1 MILITGGL
9 GFLGGNLGKTLLD
22 LGHRVLLTRNRNAQV
37 PEILAP
43 YVGKGLEI
51 APMDITQL
59 TTILEAVKKYK
70 VTSIVHGAAIYEGKG
85 SIYQAMDVNVSGCAN
100 ILEAARLMG
109 VGRVTFVS
117 SEGINQGRKDAQ
129 PLKEEEFVWVRSDRY
144 IPVTK
149 KMAELL
155 FFIYQK
161 EYKMDI
167 AITRPSRIYGP
178 LYTAGRNPILRMVT
192 AALKGGQKDF
202 HYPDINE
209 TESHDFVYVRD
220 CARATAMI
228 HLAQKP
234 KHDIYNIGLGRL
246 HSYGDVARM
255 LEKIFPG
262 IHMTLGKDVAT
273 ITKTEY
279 DIVTCLDNSRLQ
291 GEFGYVPEYDLEKG
305 LKALAAWLRDGSY
318 L

>member
-9 GFLGGNLGKTLLD
+9 GFLGGNLGRYLLD
-22 LGHRVLLTRNRNAQV
+22 LGHQVLLTRNRNVQI
-37 PEILAP
+37 PDILTP
-43 YVGKGLEI
+43 YVGKGLQI
-51 APMDITQL
+51 ASMDITLL
-59 TTILEAVKKYK
+59 TTILDAVKKYK

-85 SIYQAMDVNVSGCAN
+85 SLYQAMEVNVMGCAN
-100 ILEAARLMG
+100 ILEAARLKG

-117 SEGINQGRKDAQ
+117 SEGINQGRKDTT
-129 PLKEEEFVWVRSDRY
+129 PLKEEEFFWARSDRY
-144 IPVTK
+144 IPSTK

-167 AITRPSRIYGP
+167 VITRPSRIYGP

-192 AALKGGQKDF
+192 AALKGGQDDF
-202 HYPDINE
+202 NYPDINE
-209 TESHDFVYVRD
+209 TESHDFIYVRD
-220 CARATAMI
+220 CARVMAMI

-234 KHDIYNIGLGRL
+234 RHDIYNIGLGRL

-262 IHMTLGKDVAT
+262 IRIKLGMDVAT

-279 DIVTCLDNSRLQ
+279 DIVTRLDNSRIQ
-291 GEFGYVPEYDLEKG
+291 EEFGYVPEYDLEKG
-305 LKALAAWLRDGSY
+305 LFALAAWLRDGSY